1 MKIKI
6 TYQPG
11 EEKWA
16 LFLVSVA
23 KSILRNFGVKV
34 KESCAH
40 PPYRHV
46 YISSKLPEVAPK

>member
-16 LFLVSVA
+16 FFLANVA
-23 KSILRNFGVKV
+23 TRVLRGRRPKV
-34 KESCAH
+34 KETDAH
-40 PPYRHV
+40 PPYRHI
-46 YISSKLPEVAPK
+46 YISSKPPEVPPQ